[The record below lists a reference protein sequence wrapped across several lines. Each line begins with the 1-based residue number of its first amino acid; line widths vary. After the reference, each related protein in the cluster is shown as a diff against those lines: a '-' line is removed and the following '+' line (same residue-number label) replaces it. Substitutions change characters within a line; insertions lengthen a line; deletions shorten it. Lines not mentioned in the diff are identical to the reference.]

1 VELRHLRYFV
11 AVAEEEHVG
20 RAAERLRVAQPAL
33 SRQIQD
39 LERDVGVALFTREK
53 KRLRLTD
60 AGRDFLRHAAGL
72 LAQADCAIRSAQRVA
87 RGLSGE
93 LVVGFVEAAM
103 VAGALPA
110 ALARLGARAPLV
122 RVELREATSVEQVDA
137 LCRKA
142 LDVALV
148 YVAPR
153 DDDPLLA
160 SELLWPD
167 PLAAVLP
174 PGHALAGRAAVTLA
188 ELGATSGGLP
198 LVTFRR
204 ALAPERHDDVL
215 RACAAGGYAPDRVQ
229 ETTQFQSVVSLA
241 AGGVGVG
248 LAPASFRAL
257 VPAGA
262 TVAAVSDLAV
272 PFGVHLVTRRD
283 NPLPAVDAF
292 AEEVRAAAAA
302 VTPPRAPLRLAR

>member
-1 VELRHLRYFV
+1 
-11 AVAEEEHVG
+11 
-20 RAAERLRVAQPAL
+20 
-33 SRQIQD
+33 
-39 LERDVGVALFTREK
+39 
-53 KRLRLTD
+53 
-60 AGRDFLRHAAGL
+60 
-72 LAQADCAIRSAQRVA
+72 VA

-103 VAGALPA
+103 ASGALPA

-148 YVAPR
+148 YVPPR
-153 DDDPLLA
+153 ADDPLLA
-160 SELLWPD
+160 AELLWPD

-188 ELGATSGGLP
+188 ELGATSGALP
-198 LVTFRR
+198 LVCFRR
-204 ALAPERHDDVL
+204 ALAPERYDDVL

-257 VPAGA
+257 APAGA
-262 TVAAVSDLAV
+262 TGGRGQRPRGAVRRAPGHAARQPAAR
-272 PFGVHLVTRRD
+272 GRR
-283 NPLPAVDAF
+283 
-292 AEEVRAAAAA
+292 VRRGGPGCRGRRRARPGAA
-302 VTPPRAPLRLAR
+302 PPRAVARQCRGRRLTPRTASRRGVSPAPECPTFPIRAGWRRRAA